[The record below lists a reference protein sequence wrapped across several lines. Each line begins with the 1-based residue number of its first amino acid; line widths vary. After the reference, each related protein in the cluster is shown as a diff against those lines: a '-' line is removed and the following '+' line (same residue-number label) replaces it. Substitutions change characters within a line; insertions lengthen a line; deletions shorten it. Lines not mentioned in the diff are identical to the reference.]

1 MTRFTISSVR
11 GTLVGFVTLA
21 AIIATPHGRARA
33 QQPAPVQPQ
42 TQAPPAAQGQRLQ
55 RLEEQIFDLNA
66 HIATLQSLVSNSNA
80 APAQP
85 GAPFTAPS
93 PGVPSGNIEQRISVI
108 ETQISAL
115 SGQIEQLSG
124 QLSQMQTGLYAGQQP
139 PVATPQTELQPQGQ
153 LQQLQPQVQ
162 LQPQG
167 QLQPQVAV
175 PQTQGQVQPQA
186 EQPRQSIFGGFFGR
200 NAKKAAQP
208 EQPAQPAQPALRP
221 GVQPGAIPLQQPQ
234 TTPVV
239 PQQQAAIAPS
249 ADARAAYDAA
259 YNQLLQRD
267 FKSAEAGF
275 RNFLVRHPSD
285 ALAGNAQ
292 YWLGETYYVRGQ
304 FRQAADSFLTGYKKY
319 KSGDKAPANLLKLG
333 MALHQLG
340 EKDSACATFE
350 ELTTKFP
357 RAPAHIKQ
365 RAASERQRS
374 GC

>member
-11 GTLVGFVTLA
+11 GTLAGFLTLA
-21 AIIATPHGRARA
+21 AIIATPHGGVRA
-33 QQPAPVQPQ
+33 QQPPAPVQPQ
-42 TQAPPAAQGQRLQ
+42 TQAKPAAQGQRLQ

-66 HIATLQSLVSNSNA
+66 HIATLQSLVSNPNA

-85 GAPFTAPS
+85 GAPFAAPGS
-93 PGVPSGNIEQRISVI
+93 GVPSGTIEQRISVI

-124 QLSQMQTGLYAGQQP
+124 QLSQMQAGMYAGQQP
-139 PVATPQTELQPQGQ
+139 PAATPLTGLQAQDS
-153 LQQLQPQVQ
+153 LQAQDP

-175 PQTQGQVQPQA
+175 PQVAVPQTQGQVQPPA
-186 EQPRQSIFGGFFGR
+186 EQPRQSIFGGLFGR

-208 EQPAQPAQPALRP
+208 EQPALRP
-221 GVQPGAIPLQQPQ
+221 GVQPGAIPLQQPL
-234 TTPVV
+234 TTPTA
-239 PQQQAAIAPS
+239 PQQQAAVTPS
-249 ADARAAYDAA
+249 VDARAAYDAA

-275 RNFLVRHPSD
+275 RDFLVRHPND

-304 FRQAADSFLTGYKKY
+304 FRQAADSFLTGYRKY

-357 RAPAHIKQ
+357 GAPAHLKQ

>member
-11 GTLVGFVTLA
+11 GTLAGLVTFA
-21 AIIATPHGRARA
+21 AIIATPHGDIRAQ

-42 TQAPPAAQGQRLQ
+42 AKPQTQARPAAQDQRLQ

-66 HIATLQSLVSNSNA
+66 HIATLQSLVNNQSA

-85 GAPFTAPS
+85 GAPFAAPS

-124 QLSQMQTGLYAGQQP
+124 QLSQIQAGTYAGQQP
-139 PVATPQTELQPQGQ
+139 PATTPQTELQPQGH
-153 LQQLQPQVQ
+153 

-200 NAKKAAQP
+200 NAKKEAQP
-208 EQPAQPAQPALRP
+208 EQPALRP
-221 GVQPGAIPLQQPQ
+221 GVQPEAQPGAIPLQLPQ
-234 TTPVV
+234 TTPAV
-239 PQQQAAIAPS
+239 PQQQAAVAPS
-249 ADARAAYDAA
+249 ADVRAAYDAA

-275 RNFLVRHPSD
+275 RDFLARYPND
-285 ALAGNAQ
+285 TLAGNAQ

-304 FRQAADSFLTGYKKY
+304 FRLAADSFLTGYKKY

-350 ELTTKFP
+350 ELTAKFP
-357 RAPAHIKQ
+357 GAPAHLKQ